1 MKKTNKIKQWIRF
14 SIFLTLLIP
23 VYLFLSTFFHAFLN
37 TSKTVVVNINVIGE
51 ANIEFV
57 LLLCLIPM
65 WIYLFLDTIKKSYV
79 KLGVCKS

>member
-1 MKKTNKIKQWIRF
+1 MKKILKQWLRF

-37 TSKTVVVNINVIGE
+37 PSKTVVVNINVIGE

-65 WIYLFLDTIKKSYV
+65 WIYLFLDTIIKSYV
-79 KLGVCKS
+79 ELGEGET

>member
-1 MKKTNKIKQWIRF
+1 MKKTNKIKQWIRV

-23 VYLFLSTFFHAFLN
+23 ICLFLRTFFHAYIN
-37 TSKTVVVNINVIGE
+37 PSKTVVVNINVIGE

-79 KLGVCKS
+79 ELGVCEA